1 MPTLRPH
8 PTYPAGSIRGHAS
21 LPRPSAMSDA
31 EPAHHE
37 LGDDDLLAECRIDV
51 FRAGGKG
58 GQHQNTTNSG
68 VRLVHRP
75 TGLRVESRTERSQH
89 ANRRRALARL
99 RGRLAEEAHEDPER
113 IPTKVPKRE
122 KRKRLRNKRHRSE
135 KKRLRKPPEID
146 D

>member
-1 MPTLRPH
+1 MPD
-8 PTYPAGSIRGHAS
+8 
-21 LPRPSAMSDA
+21 SDRT
-31 EPAHHE
+31 HHE
-37 LGDDDLLAECRIDV
+37 LSDDDLLAECRIDV

-75 TGLRVESRTERSQH
+75 TGTRVESRTERSQH

-99 RGRLAEEAHEDPER
+99 REKLARDAHEDPER
-113 IPTKVPKRE
+113 VATKVPKRE
-122 KRKRLRNKRHRSE
+122 KRKRLENKRRRSE
-135 KKRLRKPPEID
+135 RKRLRKPPETD

>member
-1 MPTLRPH
+1 
-8 PTYPAGSIRGHAS
+8 
-21 LPRPSAMSDA
+21 MSTT
-31 EPAHHE
+31 EPPHHE
-37 LGDDDLLAECRIDV
+37 RTDDELLADCRIDV

-75 TGLRVESRTERSQH
+75 TGTRAESRTERSQH

-99 RGRLAEEAHEDPER
+99 REKLEAAAHEDPAR
-113 IPTKVPKRE
+113 VQTKVPTRQ
-122 KRKRLRNKRHRSE
+122 KRKRLENKRRRSE
-135 KKRLRKPPEID
+135 RKRLRKPPEID